1 MTQPAAAEQP
11 YLQIACGRQAAV
23 PDGVIVG
30 HAQDA
35 MAGTGCSVIIC
46 QAGAVASASVRGAAP
61 ATIETDLLAPVNTV
75 DKVNAVI
82 LSGGS
87 AFGLAAADGVR
98 RWLLER
104 GSGLKVL
111 DSLVP
116 IVCGASVFD
125 LSVGDGRV
133 FPDADMGYAAC
144 CNAAGGGCGSGNTGA
159 GTGASVGKFFGSRLA
174 MKAGLGIASAQLD
187 ELTVTAIVVV
197 NAVGN
202 IYDRHRGL
210 CLAGVRGPENSAVII
225 NPYQAM
231 SMMLAAGQGP
241 MSANTTI
248 GCIITNGSITK
259 TQAARIADAAH
270 DGLARSIEP
279 AHTAFDGDAVFALS
293 TATIP
298 ASPELLGALAAAVME
313 EAIHDAA
320 LSAET
325 AYGLPSAGCLLA

>member
-1 MTQPAAAEQP
+1 M
-11 YLQIACGRQAAV
+11 
-23 PDGVIVG
+23 PDGILIG
-30 HAQDA
+30 HAQDPE
-35 MAGTGCSVIIC
+35 AGTGCSVIIC
-46 QAGAVASASVRGAAP
+46 QSGAVASVSVRGAAP

-98 RWLLER
+98 LWLLEQS
-104 GSGLKVL
+104 SGLKVL

-116 IVCGASVFD
+116 IVCGASIFD

-144 CNAAGGGCGSGNTGA
+144 CNAAAGNSLPSGNIGA

-174 MKAGLGIASAQLD
+174 MKAGIGIASLQLD
-187 ELTVTAIVVV
+187 GLIVTALVAV

-210 CLAGVRGPENSAVII
+210 CLAGVRNPDDLAVILD
-225 NPYQAM
+225 PYQAM

-259 TQAARIADAAH
+259 TQAARIADTAH
-270 DGLARSIEP
+270 DGLARAIEP
-279 AHTAFDGDAVFALS
+279 AHTAFDGDAVFAIS

-298 ASPELLGALAAAVME
+298 VSPELLGALAAAVME

-325 AYGLPSAGCLLA
+325 AYGLPCAGLLLAEM